1 MAPTSFL
8 EIPDW
13 REEKHCVHKTIPEK
27 LGFFITDNQK
37 LELAGSFDSL
47 SIKEPTVRF
56 QSWRNK
62 FLAQFN
68 ADFST
73 TRNILSI
80 LMNTPF
86 EVNEA
91 KRKWTIF
98 ARLEGLNKIHLYLE
112 DNCIKSEKLE
122 RQYDQLKRY
131 FLSRKPEYLHR
142 KMITVDQQY
151 FYEVCRIIVGSNK
164 VIYSSENVGVIS
176 DDKVTK
182 LADLKEVEHVYC
194 DVYESNDIPAE
205 LMNYNPYSWSHAEL
219 IPAKTCLIGIY
230 NNDNDCLD
238 NILNFTID
246 KFKDFRNFE
255 NLWSPFG
262 AWNFLNLF
270 LDFVKYEVFNIKI
283 NYRNQCI
290 WKFESFANGNDGIT
304 CEPLMMESVDGV
316 ERIISDVP
324 VMWFK
329 SYIDLGNLNLENET

>member
-47 SIKEPTVRF
+47 RYLNKSEIDVKKLERKFSKTTIDLPICSIKEPTVRF

-131 FLSRKPEYLHR
+131 FLSRKPEYLH
-142 KMITVDQQY
+142 Q
-151 FYEVCRIIVGSNK
+151 
-164 VIYSSENVGVIS
+164 NVGVIS

-182 LADLKEVEHVYC
+182 LADLKEVEHIYC

-205 LMNYNPYSWSHAEL
+205 LMNYNPYSWSNAEL

-270 LDFVKYEVFNIKI
+270 LDFVKYEVFNIK
-283 NYRNQCI
+283 N
-290 WKFESFANGNDGIT
+290 K
-304 CEPLMMESVDGV
+304 L
-316 ERIISDVP
+316 
-324 VMWFK
+324 
-329 SYIDLGNLNLENET
+329 